1 MHCRKVGRKLTRF
14 PFKCGKDELEVVTKY
29 KYLGLWF
36 TEHLDFKY
44 MAEQVAGSAHRALG
58 LLICKSKCVGGFP
71 FKCYTKLYQSLV
83 QSIID
88 YGSCVWGH
96 KHFSCIAAVQHRAM
110 RSFLGLHS
118 KTSNT
123 AVLGEMGWTPQVIL
137 QQLCIGRQC
146 IRYSKMEEDRINR
159 MIYEWSMNDGCNNAA
174 HLIKQKF
181 TDLDIPDFAD
191 FTIYKCKS
199 YVNILEAK
207 LMENFVDSWYDDM
220 NRINAKSGYGL
231 NKLRTYRSFK
241 FEYVTEE
248 YVKSQ
253 SIPFRDRKAL
263 AKMRCSATALNI
275 ETGRYQNGMYKPPEE
290 RKCTL
295 CNLNC
300 VEDEFHAMLKCPIY
314 EDIREVLY
322 EECISINPV
331 LNYYTDVEKF
341 KFYMSNPTVS
351 KYSAKACRQILERR
365 RNFVTI

>member
-1 MHCRKVGRKLTRF
+1 
-14 PFKCGKDELEVVTKY
+14 
-29 KYLGLWF
+29 
-36 TEHLDFKY
+36 
-44 MAEQVAGSAHRALG
+44 
-58 LLICKSKCVGGFP
+58 
-71 FKCYTKLYQSLV
+71 
-83 QSIID
+83 
-88 YGSCVWGH
+88 
-96 KHFSCIAAVQHRAM
+96 
-110 RSFLGLHS
+110 
-118 KTSNT
+118 
-123 AVLGEMGWTPQVIL
+123 
-137 QQLCIGRQC
+137 
-146 IRYSKMEEDRINR
+146 
-159 MIYEWSMNDGCNNAA
+159 
-174 HLIKQKF
+174 
-181 TDLDIPDFAD
+181 
-191 FTIYKCKS
+191 
-199 YVNILEAK
+199 
-207 LMENFVDSWYDDM
+207 M

-351 KYSAKACRQILERR
+351 KYSAKACRQILESQ
-365 RNFVTI
+365 RNFVTT